1 MKKLI
6 CLIVVTLLQAQ
17 FAGYIIDD
25 NYIRQANIV
34 NKTYIKPNLRNDR
47 YLSMEERSALLRL
60 DVLLTEISDKRHP
73 QYRAK
78 EIIDLS
84 NRYVALNKKRD
95 VEISLILK
103 ELKQITDRN

>member
-1 MKKLI
+1 M
-6 CLIVVTLLQAQ
+6 TLLQAQ
-17 FAGYIIDD
+17 FVGYTIDD
-25 NYIRQANIV
+25 TYIRQANIV

-73 QYRAK
+73 QHRAK

-84 NRYVALNKKRD
+84 NRYIALNKKRD